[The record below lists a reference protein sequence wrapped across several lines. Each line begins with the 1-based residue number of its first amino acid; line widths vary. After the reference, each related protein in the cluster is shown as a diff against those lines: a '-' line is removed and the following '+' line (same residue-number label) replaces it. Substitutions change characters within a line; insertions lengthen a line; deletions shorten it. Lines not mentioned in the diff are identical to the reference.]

1 MEMYSK
7 EWRTEMENL
16 EFCDVL
22 APPRGAWGVP
32 GDSGTLFYALF
43 RMAFLEL
50 VRLQGVTKGCKE
62 AWVKANA
69 KGIKVA
75 LSLGLGTFFF
85 RSKNEQ
91 SRKNCPGGSLFLK

>member
-75 LSLGLGTFFF
+75 LSLGLGDFFF
-85 RSKNEQ
+85 SFK
-91 SRKNCPGGSLFLK
+91 K